1 MITQEEN
8 ELLTRV
14 GPGTPAGT
22 LLRRYW
28 QPTALSEEL
37 PEGGAPLPVRLLG
50 ENLFLFRD
58 DQGRIGLL
66 GLHCSH
72 RGADLSYGR
81 LEDGGLRC
89 IYHGW
94 LYDIRGR
101 CLDQPGEPA
110 GGEHRDQIRH
120 PAYPCQE
127 RGGIIFA
134 YLGPGE
140 PPLLPNYEFLNVPSE
155 HRFVSKY
162 FQDCNY
168 LQGNE
173 GNLDPMHNNL
183 LHYPNPNLE
192 HTGKKELTQFR
203 GGRGAVPEMQI
214 LDAEPVNFGVRLCD
228 TTHMEDGRKNLRIY
242 HFVMPNFTMFPGP
255 LQGKGGYSV
264 NWHVPI
270 DDNQH
275 WKYTF
280 LFNREKPLDME
291 MARERLGV
299 GITSDYRLLQ
309 SKSRRYMQ
317 DREIMKTRSYSG
329 IDGFAAQD
337 SCAIEGMGSI
347 QDRTQEHLV
356 SSDRIIVAM
365 RKVLTKAIQDVQ
377 QGIDPPNVIRQPERN
392 RYPNLFVYVG
402 LVPEST
408 DWRQF
413 CKQLEAEARA

>member
-8 ELLTRV
+8 DLLTRV
-14 GPGTPAGT
+14 GPGMPAGE

-28 QPTALSEEL
+28 QPLALTEEL
-37 PEGGAPLPVRLLG
+37 PEGAAPLPVRLLG
-50 ENLFLFRD
+50 EDLVLFRD
-58 DQGRIGLL
+58 HQGRPGLL

-101 CLDQPGEPA
+101 CLDQPGEPG
-110 GGEHRDQIRH
+110 GGEHRAEIRH
-120 PAYPCQE
+120 PAYPCEE
-127 RGGIIFA
+127 RGGVIFA
-134 YLGPGE
+134 YMGPGE
-140 PPLLPNYEFLNVPSE
+140 PPLLPNYEFLNVPPE
-155 HRFVSKY
+155 NRFVSKY

-173 GNLDPMHNNL
+173 GNLDPTHNNL
-183 LHYPNPNLE
+183 LHYPNNNLE
-192 HTGKKELTQFR
+192 HTGNKDLTAFR
-203 GGRGAVPEMQI
+203 GGRGAAPEMQN
-214 LDAEPVNFGVRLCD
+214 LDAEPVRFGVRLCD
-228 TTHMEDGRKNLRIY
+228 TTAMEGGKKNLRIY

-255 LQGKGGYSV
+255 QQGRGGYSI

-270 DDNQH
+270 DDHRH

-280 LFNREKPLDME
+280 LFNRERPLDME

-299 GITSDYRLLQ
+299 GITADYRLLQ
-309 SKSRRYMQ
+309 SKERRYMQ
-317 DREIMKTRSYSG
+317 DRAAMKSRSYTG

-337 SCAIEGMGSI
+337 SCAIEGMGAI

-365 RKVLTKAIQDVQ
+365 RKVFSKAIRDVQ
-377 QGIDPPNVIRQPERN
+377 QGQDPPNVIRSAEAN
-392 RYPNLFVYVG
+392 RYPDLFIYVG
-402 LVPEST
+402 VVPEST
-408 DWRQF
+408 DWRKF